1 MRSHLH
7 PDEGPTR
14 KKGEKVRKKTLPM
27 LSDPEKKRA
36 ECQRTKRAA
45 ILKTERGD
53 HLEEEGLEGMEP
65 YGFALRG

>member
-27 LSDPEKKRA
+27 LSDPEKKSRMS
-36 ECQRTKRAA
+36 EDQ
-45 ILKTERGD
+45 EGS
-53 HLEEEGLEGMEP
+53 HLEN
-65 YGFALRG
+65 